1 MSQFMRSFTIVAL
14 CLVAG
19 NLPAGAAKAAT
30 DAPDQPVAQVPPASV
45 QPDARANDT
54 QPNNSQLNNSPPAD
68 APQAVSTEKGAAL
81 PDAQKNSADSPP
93 SEPAPQTAHQADAQA
108 ASQPES
114 GAESGPEPGAVS
126 GAESGPESAPVP
138 KPEKAA
144 TTQDDTQQNTD
155 VCRALPPL
163 CELITSPF
171 GNRRMP
177 GWLSRRGLVMRDHEG
192 IDIRAHM
199 GWPVTAFKAGTV
211 TRAGE
216 NGAMGISVDIRQDDG
231 MTARYG
237 HMAKTLVKTGQSVA
251 AGTPIGLVGCT
262 GRTTGAHLHFGL
274 KNAAGKAVDPTAYL
288 HSADEVLRPAPAEI
302 PPVIEAQSCGPVL
315 RGPNG
320 RPMRLGNTLK
330 QLDEYTPPPIPTW
343 KDAP

>member
-1 MSQFMRSFTIVAL
+1 
-14 CLVAG
+14 
-19 NLPAGAAKAAT
+19 
-30 DAPDQPVAQVPPASV
+30 
-45 QPDARANDT
+45 
-54 QPNNSQLNNSPPAD
+54 
-68 APQAVSTEKGAAL
+68 
-81 PDAQKNSADSPP
+81 
-93 SEPAPQTAHQADAQA
+93 
-108 ASQPES
+108 
-114 GAESGPEPGAVS
+114 
-126 GAESGPESAPVP
+126 
-138 KPEKAA
+138 
-144 TTQDDTQQNTD
+144 
-155 VCRALPPL
+155 
-163 CELITSPF
+163 
-171 GNRRMP
+171 MP